1 MEQQIRD
8 ALQRRLSV
16 VWIAAMICF
25 VGFAPQLRADVED
38 AENNRNGW
46 VQTNG
51 PYGGEILTFY
61 AVPKGVLF
69 VLMVAKFIVRKMQ
82 ENRGD
87 LSIQQ
92 IWQVAVYLG

>member
-69 VLMVAKFIVRKMQ
+69 VGTEGAGIFRSTD
-82 ENRGD
+82 RGN
-87 LSIQQ
+87 SWGVFKIQ
-92 IWQVAVYLG
+92 IAE